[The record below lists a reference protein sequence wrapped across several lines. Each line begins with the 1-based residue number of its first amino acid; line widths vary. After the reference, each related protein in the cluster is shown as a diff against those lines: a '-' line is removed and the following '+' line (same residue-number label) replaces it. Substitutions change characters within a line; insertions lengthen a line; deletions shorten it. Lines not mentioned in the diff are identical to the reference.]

1 MTQEHQ
7 IRWLKLIM
15 FSGFAIFMLGH
26 FLWAF
31 ADLPQKMGV
40 PGILIVAGCCTFGL
54 ILSLP
59 TKIYLTILLMR
70 WENNDE

>member
-1 MTQEHQ
+1 MTEHQ
-7 IRWLKLIM
+7 QIFWLKLVM
-15 FSGFAIFMLGH
+15 FTGFAIFLLGH

-40 PGILIVAGCCTFGL
+40 PGILIVAGCCTLGL

-70 WENNDE
+70 WEKNAE